1 MQRKNKLLTRP
12 FLAIS
17 EFSSYNVFA
26 TSSLT
31 LLFATFGKNLSVKF
45 KIEIMR

>member
-17 EFSSYNVFA
+17 EFSSYVFA